1 MYYKDYMKNYYLK
14 HKEKIKKRS
23 EEWRK
28 NNPGRIK
35 VIRSRYKT
43 KRESAIGDFREEK
56 IEMLPFEERISPETL
71 LRLKEN
77 SRSNQGR
84 VKYYE
89 LVEGVFSNP
98 YIKKKA
104 LEGM

>member
-1 MYYKDYMKNYYLK
+1 MYYQTYMRTYYLK

-23 EEWRK
+23 E
-28 NNPGRIK
+28 
-35 VIRSRYKT
+35 
-43 KRESAIGDFREEK
+43 RESAIGDFREEK

-84 VKYYE
+84 IKYYT

-98 YIKKKA
+98 YIKKKV